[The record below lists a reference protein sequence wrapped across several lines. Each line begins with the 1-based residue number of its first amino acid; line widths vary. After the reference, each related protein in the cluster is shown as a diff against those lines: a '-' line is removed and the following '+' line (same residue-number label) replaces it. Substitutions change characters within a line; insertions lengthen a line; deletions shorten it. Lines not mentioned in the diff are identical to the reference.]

1 MISHGAA
8 QFLKERLFDASDAYR
23 IHVCDL
29 CGLMAIANLK
39 KSSFECRV
47 CKNTTQIS
55 QVHIPYAAKLLFQ
68 ELMAMNIAPRLMV
81 RLPE

>member
-23 IHVCDL
+23 IHICDL

-39 KSSFECRV
+39 KNIFECKV
-47 CKNTTQIS
+47 CKNRTQIS
-55 QVHIPYAAKLLFQ
+55 QVQIP
-68 ELMAMNIAPRLMV
+68 
-81 RLPE
+81 